1 MHGTG
6 LADQSARSMVHGPDR
21 TLRCGSGVARDIARK
36 FDTAAFAG
44 AINEAEKLGHQLGAF
59 AADPTMALT
68 LAKQHQPTCRYS
80 VAMQPTAFGTESA
93 VSRSWSAR
101 TSRPARPGG
110 VLKEVSFV
118 VQRQGV
124 ELEVDR
130 SVHFGS
136 DPVAGRA
143 IIGVGFAFPHPAGII
158 KLTEAA
164 A

>member
-1 MHGTG
+1 
-6 LADQSARSMVHGPDR
+6 MVHGPDR
-21 TLRCGSGVARDIARK
+21 SLRCGSGVARDIARK